1 MQLHNDADTQL
12 VKRFK
17 RQKVCAIYCIYD
29 IKFYM
34 LQVRENEISLR
45 KWSDSAAHLRT
56 LEGTLP
62 IMKKQYYVLTQR
74 QQKLNL
80 QIFIWCS

>member
-1 MQLHNDADTQL
+1 
-12 VKRFK
+12 
-17 RQKVCAIYCIYD
+17 
-29 IKFYM
+29 M

-45 KWSDSAAHLRT
+45 KWSDGAAPLRT